1 MVGSKDQAQVLFT
14 EWCFARSVLSIEGF
28 DNPTAALMNFP
39 IHGIVLRTTL
49 PGME

>member
-14 EWCFARSVLSIEGF
+14 EWRFARSVLSIESF
-28 DNPTAALMNFP
+28 DNPTTDLINIP
-39 IHGIVLRTTL
+39 IHGVVLHTTL